1 MRRCNFGAIYEL
13 FAHCCKSTKSLSKK
27 PMKSVYLFVLVAT
40 NFLFTAKLVYAQTV
54 VLLPKN
60 AELPAFIDENG
71 DTIPVVFM
79 DPINV
84 ISKRQ
89 FKNKRDEERFTRL
102 YYNVLKV
109 YPIAKAAGLE
119 LRKLEA
125 KLDTIPERK
134 HKAETKKLEDDLT
147 RRYKPILLQLTISQ
161 GKILIKLIDR
171 ETDKTSYDLIK
182 EFRGGFSAFMWQS
195 LAGLFGSNLKTGY
208 DAQEDRDIEVIL
220 NMIEARE
227 RGGLPAQ

>member
-1 MRRCNFGAIYEL
+1 
-13 FAHCCKSTKSLSKK
+13 
-27 PMKSVYLFVLVAT
+27 MKSVTPLVLLLLLLLGGAVQ
-40 NFLFTAKLVYAQTV
+40 AQTV
-54 VLLPKN
+54 VRLQKN
-60 AELPAFIDENG
+60 AELPAYIDENG

-79 DPINV
+79 DPVNV

-89 FKNKRDEERFTRL
+89 FKSKRDEERFGRL

-109 YPIAKAAGLE
+109 YPIAKAAGVE

-125 KLDTIPERK
+125 RLDTLPERK
-134 HKAETKKLEDDLT
+134 HKAETKKLEEDLKK
-147 RRYKPILLQLTISQ
+147 RYKPVLLQLTISQ

-227 RGGLPAQ
+227 RAGLPLQ

>member
-1 MRRCNFGAIYEL
+1 
-13 FAHCCKSTKSLSKK
+13 
-27 PMKSVYLFVLVAT
+27 MKSATPLFM
-40 NFLFTAKLVYAQTV
+40 FLLLLLGISVEAQTV
-54 VLLPKN
+54 VIMPKN

-89 FKNKRDEERFTRL
+89 FKNKRDEYRFGRL

-109 YPIAKAAGLE
+109 YPIAKAAGIE
-119 LRKLEA
+119 LRKLEK
-125 KLDTIPERK
+125 KLDTIPERR
-134 HKAETKKLEDDLT
+134 HKAETKKLEDDLKK
-147 RRYKPILLQLTISQ
+147 RYKPILLQLTISQ

-195 LAGLFGSNLKTGY
+195 LASLFGSNLKTGY

-227 RGGLPAQ
+227 RAGLPLQ

>member
-1 MRRCNFGAIYEL
+1 
-13 FAHCCKSTKSLSKK
+13 
-27 PMKSVYLFVLVAT
+27 MKSVYLFVLVAT
-40 NFLFTAKLVYAQTV
+40 NLLFTAKVVYAQTV

-60 AELPAFIDENG
+60 AELPAYIDENG

-89 FKNKRDEERFTRL
+89 FKSKRDEERFTRL

-109 YPIAKAAGLE
+109 YPIAKAAGVE

-125 KLDTIPERK
+125 RLDTIPERK
-134 HKAETKKLEDDLT
+134 HKAETKKLEDDLKK
-147 RRYKPILLQLTISQ
+147 RYKPILLQLTISQ

-182 EFRGGFSAFMWQS
+182 EFRGSFSAFMWQS
-195 LAGLFGSNLKTGY
+195 LAGLFGSSLKTGY

-227 RGGLPAQ
+227 RAGLPAQ

>member
-1 MRRCNFGAIYEL
+1 
-13 FAHCCKSTKSLSKK
+13 
-27 PMKSVYLFVLVAT
+27 MKSATPLFM
-40 NFLFTAKLVYAQTV
+40 FLLLLLGVSVEAQTV
-54 VLLPKN
+54 VIMPKN

-89 FKNKRDEERFTRL
+89 FKNKRDEYRFGRL

-109 YPIAKAAGLE
+109 YPIAKAAGIE
-119 LRKLEA
+119 LRKLEK
-125 KLDTIPERK
+125 KLDTIPERR
-134 HKAETKKLEDDLT
+134 HKAETKKLEDDLKK
-147 RRYKPILLQLTISQ
+147 RYKPILLQLTISQ

-195 LAGLFGSNLKTGY
+195 LASLFGSNLKTGY

-227 RGGLPAQ
+227 RAGLPLQ

>member
-1 MRRCNFGAIYEL
+1 
-13 FAHCCKSTKSLSKK
+13 
-27 PMKSVYLFVLVAT
+27 MKSATPLFM
-40 NFLFTAKLVYAQTV
+40 FLLLLLGISVEAQTV
-54 VLLPKN
+54 VIMPKN

-89 FKNKRDEERFTRL
+89 FKNKRDEYRFGRL

-109 YPIAKAAGLE
+109 YPIAKAAGIE
-119 LRKLEA
+119 LRKLEK
-125 KLDTIPERK
+125 KLDTIPERR
-134 HKAETKKLEDDLT
+134 HKAETKKLEDDLKK
-147 RRYKPILLQLTISQ
+147 RYKPILLQLTISQ

-171 ETDKTSYDLIK
+171 ETDKTSYNLIK

-195 LAGLFGSNLKTGY
+195 LASLFGSNLKTGY

-227 RGGLPAQ
+227 RAGLPLQ

>member
-1 MRRCNFGAIYEL
+1 
-13 FAHCCKSTKSLSKK
+13 
-27 PMKSVYLFVLVAT
+27 MKSVYLFVLVVT
-40 NFLFTAKLVYAQTV
+40 NLLFTAKVVYAQTV

-60 AELPAFIDENG
+60 AELPAYIDENG

-89 FKNKRDEERFTRL
+89 FKSKRDEERFTRL

-109 YPIAKAAGLE
+109 YPIAKAAGVE

-134 HKAETKKLEDDLT
+134 HKAETKKLEDDLKK
-147 RRYKPILLQLTISQ
+147 RYKPILLQLTISQ

-227 RGGLPAQ
+227 RAGLPAQ

>member
-1 MRRCNFGAIYEL
+1 
-13 FAHCCKSTKSLSKK
+13 
-27 PMKSVYLFVLVAT
+27 MKSKMPFV
-40 NFLFTAKLVYAQTV
+40 FLFMLLISREVQAQTV
-54 VLLPKN
+54 VRLPKN
-60 AELPAFIDENG
+60 AELPAYIDEKG

-79 DPINV
+79 DPVNV

-89 FKNKRDEERFTRL
+89 FKNKRDEDRFGRL

-109 YPIAKAAGLE
+109 YPIAKAAGVE

-125 KLDTIPERK
+125 RLDTIPERK
-134 HKAETKKLEDDLT
+134 HKAETKRLEEDLKK
-147 RRYKPILLQLTISQ
+147 RYKPVLLQLTITQ

-227 RGGLPAQ
+227 KAGLPLQ